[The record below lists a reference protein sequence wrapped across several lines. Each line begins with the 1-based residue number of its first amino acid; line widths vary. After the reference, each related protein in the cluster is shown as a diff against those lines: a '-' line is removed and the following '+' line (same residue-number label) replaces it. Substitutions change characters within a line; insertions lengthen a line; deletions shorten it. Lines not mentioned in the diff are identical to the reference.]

1 MEKVTST
8 CRKPRLG
15 TDGGMAGG
23 QTTGE
28 ASEASCSLA
37 TDGSKKEETG
47 FFQKVPGHSQ
57 AMPKNLGLVCAKDL
71 EEEASHVCQFYV

>member
-1 MEKVTST
+1 MQKVTST

-15 TDGGMAGG
+15 TDRGMARG
-23 QTTGE
+23 QTSE

-37 TDGSKKEETG
+37 TAGSKKEETG

-71 EEEASHVCQFYV
+71 EEEASHVCQFCV